1 MSTYHDMAKLG
12 LTPNMATYNTL
23 LGGLDQS
30 VGIIEEAENVLHEM
44 HNHGFEPNNITYDI

>member
-23 LGGLDQS
+23 LGCLES